1 MRFAVLRNF
10 TRQALHAAGHRGPAR
25 NASQPARQCQ
35 AMAGGR
41 EAGGHQVLVGVAFFY
56 LTPVPFPEA
65 TGQAGFTGLTGS
77 IFLSQFS
84 NEIDSTKSAYR
95 RRGL

>member
-1 MRFAVLRNF
+1 MVFSAMGFFLTPVPSPGATGQTGF
-10 TRQALHAAGHRGPAR
+10 TGFTGFFCCFFPFL
-25 NASQPARQCQ
+25 PARQCQ

-77 IFLSQFS
+77 IFSESIFKQ
-84 NEIDSTKSAYR
+84 N
-95 RRGL
+95 